1 MDRALDRLR
10 TDSLS
15 LFEAAREAEQY
26 EVAYHAL
33 AAALHAAEAQGALGV
48 CYTVQ
53 RLANECREV
62 VDANGTR
69 HKLSSESAA
78 LRDRPLRGE
87 EGERDVGVARRAQGG
102 QQRAQGHAHRHG
114 VAGLP
119 DHQLEIAS
127 HVASIMR
134 AC

>member
-48 CYTVQ
+48 CDTVQ

-62 VDANGTR
+62 VDANSTR

-78 LRDRPLRGE
+78 LRGHESIFKQLAVMAVSARLRMEADHKLKGHPKVPSADGE
-87 EGERDVGVARRAQGG
+87 NPAR
-102 QQRAQGHAHRHG
+102 
-114 VAGLP
+114 
-119 DHQLEIAS
+119 
-127 HVASIMR
+127 
-134 AC
+134 